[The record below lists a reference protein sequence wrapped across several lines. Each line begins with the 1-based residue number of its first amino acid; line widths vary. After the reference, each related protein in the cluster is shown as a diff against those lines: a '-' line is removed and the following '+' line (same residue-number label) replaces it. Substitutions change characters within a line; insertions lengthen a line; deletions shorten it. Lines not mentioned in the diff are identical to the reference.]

1 MYRLRE
7 IEKSDLAE
15 INQWRNN
22 PDIISNLGASFRF
35 INLDIDCRWYE
46 NYINNRRECIRCAI
60 TFANDDKILGMVSL
74 TSIDYINQSAK
85 LHIQVGRKENQG
97 KGIGTYAV
105 REMLLHAFDNMN
117 LRRVELTVLS
127 DNRIAKHLYEKCGF
141 VLEGCKKS
149 AIYKKGKFVDIDCY
163 AVLREKYYS

>member
-105 REMLLHAFDNMN
+105 RVILY
-117 LRRVELTVLS
+117 V
-127 DNRIAKHLYEKCGF
+127 NR
-141 VLEGCKKS
+141 
-149 AIYKKGKFVDIDCY
+149 
-163 AVLREKYYS
+163 